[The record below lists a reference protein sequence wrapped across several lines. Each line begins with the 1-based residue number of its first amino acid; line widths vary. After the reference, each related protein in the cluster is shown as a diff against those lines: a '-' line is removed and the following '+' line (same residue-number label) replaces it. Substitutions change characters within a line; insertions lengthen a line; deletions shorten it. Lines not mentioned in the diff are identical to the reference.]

1 MVDIPTLEVA
11 CEDVDICDG
20 NGVIWWQESLGFR
33 KELVVVLKPED

>member
-1 MVDIPTLEVA
+1 MLDVPILEVA

-20 NGVIWWQESLGFR
+20 KGVIWWRESLGLR